1 MSLYLFLGCSK
12 NESAEILTFNLKSYT
27 TISEVRKLLISKQAQ
42 YSIENSS
49 LEKSDKRPKFN
60 ITTIKT
66 KIFTRDG
73 FKGETQFIFF
83 NNKLMEIQFL
93 PQKDKEYQ
101 IFFIREE
108 HMNKN
113 IKKNNNIQVEIV
125 KDYTGK
131 YYIIWTDVRL
141 DKKMKAWLRKY
152 S

>member
-1 MSLYLFLGCSK
+1 
-12 NESAEILTFNLKSYT
+12 
-27 TISEVRKLLISKQAQ
+27 
-42 YSIENSS
+42 
-49 LEKSDKRPKFN
+49 
-60 ITTIKT
+60 
-66 KIFTRDG
+66 
-73 FKGETQFIFF
+73 
-83 NNKLMEIQFL
+83 MEIQFL